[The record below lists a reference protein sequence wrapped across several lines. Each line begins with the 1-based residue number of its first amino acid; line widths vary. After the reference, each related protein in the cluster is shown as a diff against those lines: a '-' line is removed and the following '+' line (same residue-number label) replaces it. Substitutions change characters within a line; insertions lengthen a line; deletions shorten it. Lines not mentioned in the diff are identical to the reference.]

1 MSFRCAEYNYR
12 RVGELSFFIGKGGVG
27 KTTLASA
34 FALLSAAKK
43 QRLPVLLISTD
54 PAHSL
59 ADIFQSK
66 FGDSP
71 RAISFAGKKHLWIW
85 QVNAQREFGKFLER
99 YRESIFSIIESGT
112 IFSRKEIEPLLDSTL
127 PGMAEM
133 AALLAIH
140 GALESK
146 KYGSI
151 IVDTAPFGHTLRLF
165 EMPQHFSRFLDF
177 LDIAASRDQVLAQ
190 TFGGSR
196 SIAQPF
202 ITEWRKIVD
211 RVQSALAGKSSRL
224 VLVTTPEYFALNE
237 SVRVRD
243 QLAQGAHLRIS
254 DVILNRAITGKTQ
267 CERCV
272 ETVRKTRL
280 AATFAKRNF
289 PGASLKTARASA
301 APILGAASLLRFAE
315 HVFSGKK
322 SPPEIPP
329 HRLNAKIGF
338 KKVAWPD
345 LRTPLSFSIGKGGV
359 GKTTVSAALAVH
371 QRAADRQNSVA
382 ICSTDPAPSLDDIF
396 QTDVSDRAVPV
407 LGDPKLLASELDSVS
422 EYRRW
427 ADGIQQKISQAM
439 SSNVKGVHVDLSF
452 DRQVI
457 SALLDIV
464 PPGVDELFAIF
475 RILDLLDVPGQKVVI
490 DMAPT
495 GHALELLRMPERILQ
510 WSRLL
515 LKSLA
520 AHRTLPLA
528 RDVAVEI
535 ATVSQRVR
543 ELAKILRDKKRSQI
557 WPVMLAEP
565 LPDRETG
572 RLLKAMQELGADATA
587 IFVNRIIFL
596 EDIGKCPR
604 CTIARSWQM
613 QTLFGIRKRFA
624 IHRRKVYVIRNRPH
638 EIAGKKAL
646 KDFTQELWQLA

>member
-1 MSFRCAEYNYR
+1 MPADTMS
-12 RVGELSFFIGKGGVG
+12 RVAELSFFIGKGGVG

-34 FALLSAAKK
+34 FALHTATKNKK
-43 QRLPVLLISTD
+43 RPALLISTD

-59 ADIFQSK
+59 ADIFQTR

-71 RAISFAGKKHLWIW
+71 RAISFASKKRLWVW
-85 QVNAQREFGKFLER
+85 QVNAQREFGKFLDR

-140 GALESK
+140 NALESE
-146 KYGSI
+146 KYGAI
-151 IVDTAPFGHTLRLF
+151 VVDTAPFGHTLRLF

-177 LDIAASRDQVLAQ
+177 LDLAASRDQVLAQ

-196 SIAQPF
+196 SISQPF
-202 ITEWRKIVD
+202 IAEWRKIVD
-211 RVQSALAGKSSRL
+211 RIQSALASSSSRL
-224 VLVTTPEYFALNE
+224 VLVTTPEHFALNE

-243 QLAQGAHLRIS
+243 QLAQDAQLRVS
-254 DVILNRAITGKTQ
+254 DVILNRAIVGQTG
-267 CERCV
+267 CARCG
-272 ETVRKTRL
+272 ESVRRTRI
-280 AATFAKRNF
+280 ATTFIKRNF
-289 PGASLKTARASA
+289 PGSSLKIAQSSG
-301 APILGAASLLRFAE
+301 APILGPTQLVRFAE
-315 HVFSGKK
+315 HVFARKRPQLG
-322 SPPEIPP
+322 SPPARKQANLE
-329 HRLNAKIGF
+329 F
-338 KKVAWPD
+338 KRVDWPD
-345 LRTPLSFSIGKGGV
+345 LQTSLSFSIGKGGV

-371 QRAADRQNSVA
+371 QRTSDRKNAIA

-396 QTDVSDRAVPV
+396 QADVSDYAAPV
-407 LGDPKLLASELDSVS
+407 LGDSQLLASELDSVS

-427 ADGIQQKISQAM
+427 ADGVHQKISQAM
-439 SSNVKGVHVDLSF
+439 SSNVKGIHVDLSF

-475 RILDLLDVPGQKVVI
+475 RILDLLNVPGQRVII

-495 GHALELLRMPERILQ
+495 GHALELLRMPERILH

-535 ATVSQRVR
+535 ATISQRVR
-543 ELAKILRDKKRSQI
+543 ELAKILRDRKRSQV

-565 LPDRETG
+565 LPDRETA
-572 RLLKAMQELGADATA
+572 RLLDAMHELGAEAAA
-587 IFVNRIIFL
+587 IFVNRVIFK
-596 EDIGKCPR
+596 EDAGGCPR
-604 CTIARSWQM
+604 CTLARSWQM
-613 QTLFGIRKRFA
+613 QTLQGIATRLA
-624 IHRRKVYVIRNRPH
+624 VAGLTIYIIRDRPH